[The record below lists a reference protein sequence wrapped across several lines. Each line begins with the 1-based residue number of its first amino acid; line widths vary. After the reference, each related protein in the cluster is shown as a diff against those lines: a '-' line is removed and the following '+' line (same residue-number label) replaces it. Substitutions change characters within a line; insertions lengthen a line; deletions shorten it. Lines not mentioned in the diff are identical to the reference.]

1 MAANFLSKGYTGDE
15 NPFQTERRIL
25 MQLENDPYYKS
36 VYGGQEGYGGKALM
50 GFNEDAAIEDYI
62 GKMQRDPSSTS
73 TIDYLQRI
81 NEDDKFAEGQP
92 SKMSKLAKRYL
103 DADPKGGYG
112 ISNLEQA
119 EALRRAQYMFRKTG
133 MEDVGGDWSSA
144 NDLYGVTKAMRD
156 AMDVKDEPVFKE
168 PVVEVE
174 EDIEPDPFTT
184 AAIDKTRDFLNDPL
198 IDEEENDTQQIAA
211 DNLLDNYVKA
221 ISKGKLA

>member
-15 NPFQTERRIL
+15 NRFQTERRIL

-36 VYGGQEGYGGKALM
+36 VYGGQEGYGGKALR

-62 GKMQRDPSSTS
+62 GKMQRDPASTS

-119 EALRRAQYMFRKTG
+119 EALRRAQYMFGKKSD
-133 MEDVGGDWSSA
+133 MIGGAWDGP

-156 AMDVKDEPVFKE
+156 TMGVKDEPVFKE
-168 PVVEVE
+168 PEVEVE

-198 IDEEENDTQQIAA
+198 IDKEEDDTQQIAA

>member
-15 NPFQTERRIL
+15 NRFQTERRIL
-25 MQLENDPYYKS
+25 MQLENDPYYNS

-119 EALRRAQYMFRKTG
+119 EALRRAQYMFGKESD
-133 MEDVGGDWSSA
+133 MIGGAWSSA

-156 AMDVKDEPVFKE
+156 TMGVKDEPVFKE
-168 PVVEVE
+168 PEVEVE